1 MTNLALILVT
11 DPERCL
17 QDCVSIPLLKRTVL
31 SAQEGGIQEFIVL
44 TPDGDTDINLGL
56 KTLLTGDS
64 RISSNISWCGPDG
77 GNIAELIK
85 ERSLEPAVFIIRAET
100 VFDPNV
106 IRSMSGAGLDDV
118 TARVAVRIRS
128 GTRETGPGNY
138 EIKLDGDNVFD
149 CRAPTRQPGS
159 PAPAP
164 ASAINVRTA
173 GLILTTPGAAGDIAM
188 RLQNT
193 SNGRL
198 DADTCAIVEAL
209 LPSGNVKA
217 VDVTKDLCMEITS
230 QESMEES
237 KNKLYG
243 HLTLESDSPFSVHV
257 SRKISRLVTGVMV
270 ELPITPNQVTLL
282 SLIIGLAACWLYLQ
296 GGYWYS
302 ALGATVLY
310 ASIILDLSDGE
321 VARLKFMSSR
331 YGALLDSLCDSTVFS
346 GVLFCAAV
354 AIHRNLD
361 TPNIITVGAIAAV
374 VMFICSN
381 LYFYLH
387 SVREEPESDPA
398 NSILRSFANEDSFF
412 LSLLAFT
419 LLNSLAWY
427 LWAVAAGSIVY
438 LLTLVADLEKG
449 QSSHGNGSIR

>member
-11 DPERCL
+11 DPEMCL
-17 QDCVSIPLLKRTVL
+17 QDHTGIPLLKRTVL
-31 SAQEGGIQEFIVL
+31 SAQKGGIQEFIVL
-44 TPDGDTDINLGL
+44 PVPPAPTNENTFANQRLRA
-56 KTLLTGDS
+56 LLTGDP
-64 RISSNISWCGPDG
+64 RIFSKISWGGPG
-77 GNIAELIK
+77 GDNLTELLEK
-85 ERSLEPAVFIIRAET
+85 RSPKTVFIIRAET
-100 VFDPNV
+100 VFDPDV
-106 IRSMSGAGLDDV
+106 VREMADAGLDGV
-118 TARVAVRIRS
+118 TARVAVRN
-128 GTRETGPGNY
+128 GTRKTGPGDY
-138 EIKLDGDNVFD
+138 EIKLDGDNVSD
-149 CRAPTRQPGS
+149 CRVPVGHPGS
-159 PAPAP
+159 PAPAT
-164 ASAINVRTA
+164 NVRTA
-173 GLILTTPGAAGDIAM
+173 GLVFTTPGAARDITM
-188 RLQNT
+188 RLQDT
-193 SNGRL
+193 TNGRL

-230 QESMEES
+230 QQSMDES

-243 HLTLESDSPFSVHV
+243 RLTLETDSPFSVHV

-270 ELPITPNQVTLL
+270 ELPITPNQITLL
-282 SLIIGLAACWLYLQ
+282 SLVIGLAACWLYLQ

-302 ALGATVLY
+302 VLGAMTLY

-321 VARLKFMSSR
+321 VARLKFMSSK

-361 TPNIITVGAIAAV
+361 APNIITVGAVAAV
-374 VMFICSN
+374 VMFICSD

-412 LSLLAFT
+412 LSLLGFT
-419 LLNSLAWY
+419 LLNSLEWY

-438 LLTLVADLEKG
+438 LFTLVADLNSNEP
-449 QSSHGNGSIR
+449 SHGSESVR

>member
-11 DPERCL
+11 DPEMCL
-17 QDCVSIPLLKRTVL
+17 QDHTGIPLLKRTVL
-31 SAQEGGIQEFIVL
+31 SAQKGGIQEFIVL
-44 TPDGDTDINLGL
+44 PVLPADENTFANQRLRA
-56 KTLLTGDS
+56 LLTGDP
-64 RISSNISWCGPDG
+64 RIFSKIYWCEAG
-77 GNIAELIK
+77 GDNLTELLG
-85 ERSLEPAVFIIRAET
+85 ERSPETVFIIRAET
-100 VFDPNV
+100 VFDPDV
-106 IRSMSGAGLDDV
+106 VREMADAGLDGV
-118 TARVAVRIRS
+118 TARVAIRN
-128 GTRETGPGNY
+128 GTRKIGPGDY

-149 CRAPTRQPGS
+149 CRVPAGHPGR
-159 PAPAP
+159 PAPAK
-164 ASAINVRTA
+164 NVRTA
-173 GLILTTPGAAGDIAM
+173 GMVFTTPGAARNIAM
-188 RLQNT
+188 TLQNT
-193 SNGRL
+193 ANGRL
-198 DADTCAIVEAL
+198 GAGTCGIVGAL

-217 VDVTKDLCMEITS
+217 VDVTKGLCMEITS

-243 HLTLESDSPFSVHV
+243 RLTLETDSPFSVHV

-282 SLIIGLAACWLYLQ
+282 SFVIGLAACWLYLQ
-296 GGYWYS
+296 GGYWFS
-302 ALGATVLY
+302 VLGVMTLY

-321 VARLKFMSSR
+321 VARLKFMSSK

-354 AIHRNLD
+354 AIHRNLNA
-361 TPNIITVGAIAAV
+361 PNIITVGAVAAV
-374 VMFICSN
+374 VIFICSN

-412 LSLLAFT
+412 LSLLGVT
-419 LLNSLAWY
+419 LLNSLEWY

-438 LLTLVADLEKG
+438 LFTLVADLDSDKP
-449 QSSHGNGSIR
+449 SHGSESVR